1 MISESLF
8 AWARHRSNVMR
19 MRICVSAGYLRGFA
33 VRQCV
38 KCLRCALLADSEL
51 FQPESL
57 CPGKVHEARRLG
69 KLSRCYC
76 FPSFHEYIVTALPLL
91 VLGLAMEDIV
101 TAAGVETG
109 LLFPDKTSQTSF
121 TVPVA
126 GSPSDSDASS
136 ASFHT
141 AASGTS
147 FTCGGEMEEDA
158 QQHGSSGGEEAK
170 TTPSDTANDDVM
182 GNAGG
187 YTPSNEVVIGAVGGV
202 QNGGGKCTDS
212 GANTSDTGTGTDIA
226 QPTATEKVSVV
237 LNEELRRNQ
246 RTVELMCSD
255 GSEAVKQPSGEMV
268 EQLDSVNQG
277 ERRSNELVQ
286 HSLLATNGGADKS
299 ENQLDRVV
307 ELGNQRTAGDGLVSS
322 VGGALSR
329 PPTVEEREGEAME
342 YQNEVGEAMH
352 HNEDTFEEAGK
363 QTVSQQLVVK
373 REDEEPMET
382 AAHETTDNTP
392 EIVEESKTEKE
403 DSSSKRY
410 GEFEKPPL
418 EEEEGGR
425 GEGEGALSVS
435 SSGYGGSRDASPE
448 EVGGVITEDM
458 KEEEKRL
465 RGRES
470 REQSVGEEV
479 KCLDQSVQLF
489 PYAVLVFVCLV
500 CRMCLSFKFG

>member
-91 VLGLAMEDIV
+91 VLGLAMEDVV

-121 TVPVA
+121 TGPVA
-126 GSPSDSDASS
+126 GSPSDSGASS

-158 QQHGSSGGEEAK
+158 RQHGSSGGEEAK

-187 YTPSNEVVIGAVGGV
+187 YTPSNEVVIGVVGGV

-212 GANTSDTGTGTDIA
+212 GANTSDTGNGTDIA
-226 QPTATEKVSVV
+226 QPTAIEKVSVV

-286 HSLLATNGGADKS
+286 HSLLATNGGADMS

-307 ELGNQRTAGDGLVSS
+307 ELGNQKEGLVSS
-322 VGGALSR
+322 VGGARPR

-352 HNEDTFEEAGK
+352 HNEDTVEEAGK

-403 DSSSKRY
+403 DSSSKSY
-410 GEFEKPPL
+410 AEFEKPAL
-418 EEEEGGR
+418 EEEEEGGG
-425 GEGEGALSVS
+425 GEGEST

-448 EVGGVITEDM
+448 EMGGVITEDM

-479 KCLDQSVQLF
+479 KCLDQYVQLF
-489 PYAVLVFVCLV
+489 PRAVLVFVV
-500 CRMCLSFKFG
+500 WFAFQIGVQS